1 MNENPTVKIC
11 GGQVQMFDD
20 NMNNR
25 GVSSHKSITWDQ
37 YKENPSHW
45 FINHPTVCYRKSAV
59 LEAGNYDENLKQM
72 CEDFELELRM
82 LKTHGYIYN
91 SPEIVLNYRLHDKQV
106 THNGGE
112 GGRDKW
118 HNIRMGIIKNLL

>member
-1 MNENPTVKIC
+1 MC

-25 GVSSHKSITWDQ
+25 GKSNHPSLSWDD
-37 YKENPSHW
+37 YKRKPSHW

-59 LEAGNYDENLKQM
+59 LEAGNYDERLEQM

-91 SPEIVLNYRLHDKQV
+91 FPDVLLNYRLHDKQV

-112 GGRDKW
+112 GGKEKW
-118 HNIRMGIIKNLL
+118 HNIRMNIINTIVS